1 MYLKIRLI
9 RICNN
14 GVHHHFEE
22 EGNKNEKVT
31 FPLKTGPV

>member
-1 MYLKIRLI
+1 MYLNIRLI

-22 EGNKNEKVT
+22 EGNKNEK
-31 FPLKTGPV
+31 GQRQ